1 MPTQIPFQQLLE
13 ALLDSEKP
21 IHPRYLYR
29 LSDLE
34 QSEIDALATIWPQ
47 LPLSRR
53 QALME
58 DIEELSENDTL
69 LSFEALGCFAI
80 RDEDAKVRLA
90 AVSTLWDYEDRNLVP
105 IFLDRLSSDSN
116 AEVRAAAAGALG
128 QYVYAGEVDEIPAKL
143 LKTIEEVLLGVVNSG
158 DVPDVRRASL
168 ESLGYSSR
176 EEVAPLIEA
185 AYSSKDKEWVASA
198 LFAMGRSANRA
209 WQPQVMAMLES
220 NLPILRCQAARA
232 AGELEIE
239 AALPLLME
247 LLGDTNDDTRLAS
260 IWALSQIGG
269 EGVQEVL
276 EQMYEDA
283 EDDQEIEALDLALDN
298 LAFTQGAQLMPLYD
312 FPEDEGDDFDDESF
326 DLLDDEEL
334 LD

>member
-29 LSDLE
+29 LSDLD
-34 QSEIDALATIWPQ
+34 QSEVDALAAIWPQ
-47 LPLSRR
+47 FPLWRR

-58 DIEELSENDTL
+58 DVEELSESDTL
-69 LSFEALGCFAI
+69 LSFEALARLAI
-80 RDEDAKVRLA
+80 QDEDAKVRLA

-105 IFLDRLSSDSN
+105 IFLDRLKNDHDT
-116 AEVRAAAAGALG
+116 EVRAAAAGALG
-128 QYVYAGEVDEIPAKL
+128 QYVYAGEVDEIPIQL
-143 LKTIEEVLLGVVNSG
+143 LKTIEEALLCVMNSG
-158 DVPDVRRASL
+158 DVPEVRRASL

-176 EEVAPLIEA
+176 EEVIPHIKA
-185 AYSSKDKEWVASA
+185 AYSSRDKEWIASA
-198 LFAMGRSANRA
+198 LFAMGRSANNA

-220 NLPILRCQAARA
+220 NLPILRCEAARA

-269 EGVQEVL
+269 EGVQEAL
-276 EQMYEDA
+276 EQMYEEA

-298 LAFTQGAQLMPLYD
+298 LAFTQGAQLIPLFD
-312 FPEDEGDDFDDESF
+312 IPEDEGDDFDDESL